1 MELHRRTRVTDLALR
16 FPNLKSSGGT
26 VVPPWNT
33 ATALEGTLQSC
44 WGDFLLALWV
54 EAGDLERNNLGD
66 TGGKGYGQDN
76 MVVLRNL
83 IGSVP
88 DDRNLGRTRLPRML
102 SVRYSTKY
110 PR

>member
-1 MELHRRTRVTDLALR
+1 MAARIANHCCCRSFWFTRGVTSNIEQKD
-16 FPNLKSSGGT
+16 SYY
-26 VVPPWNT
+26 
-33 ATALEGTLQSC
+33 LEGTLQSC